1 MWKLEGEGRR
11 VVRDLMSFF
20 ELLLY
25 NRNIILYILIL
36 TFISI
41 STVITI
47 RQYIFMVKMNNE
59 NIFFGNAN
67 NKAFS

>member
-25 NRNIILYILIL
+25 NRYVILYILINKDIYNHKYSNYDQ
-36 TFISI
+36 TIS
-41 STVITI
+41 
-47 RQYIFMVKMNNE
+47 FMMNMNNK
-59 NIFFGNAN
+59 NIFF
-67 NKAFS
+67 